1 MSGLAD
7 ARARLLARQ
16 QPDGGFGP
24 RPGRASRTE
33 ETALAALALS
43 GHPGSDASIEAAL
56 RWLASSQHD
65 DGSWPVGA
73 DVAEPSWATALA
85 VIALARLRDGDPRAL
100 AGARWLLGQEGRRPS
115 LKARLLHRLR
125 SQHAVEQDPDLR
137 GWSWVAS
144 ASSWVEPTAHALAA
158 LKQLEPLLLTGTRDR
173 IQEGEALVYD
183 RMCRGGGWNYGN
195 SVVLGEA
202 LEPYPDTTAIALLAL
217 CDHASRVEN
226 QQSLDAL
233 EAMLPEH
240 DSALSLAWSLLCLR
254 AYGREPGALRARLE
268 TALEA
273 RHALDDTRSLAL
285 AALALGEDDVVLGAS
300 A

>member
-7 ARARLLARQ
+7 ARARLVARQ

-43 GHPGSDASIEAAL
+43 GDPERAGSAEAAL
-56 RWLASSQHD
+56 RWLASAQHD
-65 DGSWPVGA
+65 TGSWPLGA
-73 DVAEPSWATALA
+73 DVAEPCWATALA
-85 VIALARLRDGDPRAL
+85 VIAVARLRDGDPQAL
-100 AGARWLLGQEGRRPS
+100 AGARWLLGQEGRRPG

-125 SQHAVEQDPDLR
+125 TRHAVEQDPDLR
-137 GWSWVAS
+137 GWSWVS
-144 ASSWVEPTAHALAA
+144 GASSWVEPTAHALVA
-158 LKQLEPLLLTGTRDR
+158 LKQISPALPSARDR

-195 SVVLGEA
+195 SVVLEEA
-202 LEPYPDTTAIALLAL
+202 LEPYPDTTALALLAL
-217 CDHASRVEN
+217 RDHAARAEN
-226 QQSLDAL
+226 QRSLDAL

-240 DSALSLAWSLLCLR
+240 DSALALAWSLLCLR
-254 AYGREPGALRARLE
+254 CYGRDTAVLKERLE
-268 TALEA
+268 TALAA
-273 RHALDDTRSLAL
+273 RHGLDDTRSLAL
-285 AALALGEDDVVLGAS
+285 AALALGADAAVLGAP